1 MKLAAASLLV
11 SAAAAVAQPAP
22 LAPGGIKDIVT
33 FGDSVSDNG
42 NIFALYGNPQAP
54 YYKGRFS
61 NGPVWVEYLS
71 QYLSDAQLHDFAYGG
86 SCANVS
92 NSQSIPYG
100 STKLTTA
107 DLPDLAQ
114 QLTFFKKSQFSKLS
128 PDSTI
133 YTVFAGANDM
143 NYAAAV
149 GKFPDPAA
157 IAGSVV
163 NMVDSLI
170 AFGAKNI
177 VVNNLPPLDKTPRGY
192 ASPNYASLLALLSN
206 QYNDA
211 LEAGLARINKDTPAV
226 NIIRNNLNKLF
237 TYAVSDEGRKQ
248 FGIDVYQTMCYN
260 ATAATVCTKPDTY
273 LFWDTIHPTTK
284 GHTAVAQYAY
294 NQIFNLP
301 GYMAPDDVVNPK
313 STTTTSSAAPA
324 SKTTSGSAAPSN
336 TETSAASTSA
346 AAATSTSE
354 APATTSSEPAAPSC
368 TISVPKDGYY
378 PMPIDY
384 SAWPTTLPT
393 ATPAAV
399 TPPVYKATNIY
410 SSASGLVAS
419 ALLGLAGLLMA

>member
-1 MKLAAASLLV
+1 MKLFAAASLLV
-11 SAAAAVAQPAP
+11 ALVAALPPAAPA
-22 LAPGGIKDIVT
+22 LAVGSIKDIVT

-100 STKLTTA
+100 GTSMTTA

-149 GKFPDPAA
+149 GKFPDPAS

-192 ASPNYASLLALLSN
+192 SSPSYAGLLALLSN
-206 QYNDA
+206 QYNEA
-211 LEAGLARINKDTPAV
+211 LEAGLARINKETPSV

-237 TYAVSDEGRKQ
+237 TYAVSEEGRKD

-301 GYMAPDDVVNPK
+301 GYKAPADVVIPK
-313 STTTTSSAAPA
+313 SSTTTSSAAPA

-336 TETSAASTSA
+336 SAVTATSTSA
-346 AAATSTSE
+346 A
-354 APATTSSEPAAPSC
+354 PASSSSSEPAAPSC

-384 SAWPTTLPT
+384 SAWPTALPS
-393 ATPAAV
+393 ATPYAAPAPA
-399 TPPVYKATNIY
+399 TPPVYKATNLY
-410 SSASGLVAS
+410 SGASGLVAS

>member
-1 MKLAAASLLV
+1 MKLFSASLLV
-11 SAAAAVAQPAP
+11 SVVAAASP
-22 LAPGGIKDIVT
+22 LVVGGIKDIVT

-100 STKLTTA
+100 GTGLTTA

-114 QLTFFKKSQFSKLS
+114 QLTFFKKSEFSKLS
-128 PDSTI
+128 ADSTI

-163 NMVDSLI
+163 NMIDSLI

-192 ASPNYASLLALLSN
+192 SSPNYVAILALLSD
-206 QYNDA
+206 QYNQA
-211 LEAGLARINKDTPAV
+211 LEAGLARINKESPST

-237 TYAVSDEGRKQ
+237 TYAVSDEGRKD
-248 FGIDVYQTMCYN
+248 FGIEVYKTMCYN
-260 ATAATVCTKPDTY
+260 ATAATVCTKQDTY

-301 GYMAPDDVVNPK
+301 GYKAPADVVNPK
-313 STTTTSSAAPA
+313 SSTTTSSAAPA

-336 TETSAASTSA
+336 TAVTTATSTSA
-346 AAATSTSE
+346 APATS
-354 APATTSSEPAAPSC
+354 SSEPAAPSC

-384 SAWPTTLPT
+384 SAWPTALPS
-393 ATPAAV
+393 ATPAAGAPV
-399 TPPVYKATNIY
+399 TPPVYKATNLY
-410 SSASGLVAS
+410 SGASGLVAS